1 MNDLEKRFIEAR
13 TRAIATDYAHLN
25 PRQLEGVLT
34 TEGPLLLLAGAGSGK
49 TTVLINRVANL
60 LRYGRGSDTDEIPL
74 PISRDEVEFLEQYAA
89 RPDPEQRPLMQ
100 YLCAV
105 EPARPWEVLA
115 ITFTNKA
122 ANELKDR
129 LERMLGEDGPGRRG
143 PPPSTPPACASCA
156 GTSTRSA
163 STAALPSMTPT
174 TASGS
179 SRTSSRSWGWRKRP
193 SRRGRCCR

>member
-74 PISRDEVEFLEQYAA
+74 PIPGMRWNFWSSM
-89 RPDPEQRPLMQ
+89 P
-100 YLCAV
+100 
-105 EPARPWEVLA
+105 
-115 ITFTNKA
+115 
-122 ANELKDR
+122 
-129 LERMLGEDGPGRRG
+129 PGR
-143 PPPSTPPACASCA
+143 
-156 GTSTRSA
+156 TRS
-163 STAALPSMTPT
+163 
-174 TASGS
+174 SG
-179 SRTSSRSWGWRKRP
+179 R
-193 SRRGRCCR
+193 